1 MPALARGQ
9 ENLTSIVNWFI
20 TVNGILTD
28 AFEVGYQILD
38 ISGGLPGAVVFPV
51 PGDDAVWEEVTN
63 APGKFSVG
71 SYYAYDNT
79 IGAGY
84 TPGIAEPVGTH
95 RIKWRWKITGAAPY
109 QADQEDFEVL
119 VQSGGSSADT
129 YITVQDIRDQGIT
142 AAVVDDATVLAYIE
156 TWQQFLDRACRQ
168 WFNPRAMIL
177 ELNGNDSDTLF
188 FGVPI
193 IQIDYIKLNGSAD
206 ELITSLYKAY
216 TSRTYPDDRRN
227 PRIKL
232 RGPGGCRDIYS
243 APMALGQLKFRKGVK
258 NQEVKGI
265 FGFTEADG
273 SVPKMIQRALLKLVV
288 EKLTS
293 PVYPSGVGVGLV
305 PTGATGQI
313 IQEKTDDHEIRFS
326 DNSRSKKHGLDG
338 ITNDYEVLDIIR
350 LYRAPIGVATPADW
364 TTG

>member
-9 ENLTSIVNWFI
+9 ENINSIVNWFI
-20 TVNGILTD
+20 SVNGILTD
-28 AFEVGYQILD
+28 AYEVGYQIWD
-38 ISGGLPGAVVFPV
+38 ISGGLPGTVVFPT
-51 PGDDAVWEEVTN
+51 PGDDTAWEEVTN

-79 IGAGY
+79 AGAGY
-84 TPGIAEPVGTH
+84 TPGLAEPVGTH

-109 QADQEDFEVL
+109 QADQEDFEIL

-129 YITVQDIRDQGIT
+129 YISVQDIRDQGI
-142 AAVVDDATVLAYIE
+142 AVGVVDDATVLGYIE

-168 WFNPRAMIL
+168 WFVPKAMTL

-188 FGVPI
+188 FGIPI
-193 IQIDYIKLNGSAD
+193 IQVDYIKLNGSAD
-206 ELITSLYKAY
+206 ELIASLYKAY
-216 TSRTYPDDRRN
+216 TSRSYPDDRRN

-232 RGPGGCRDIYS
+232 VGEGEYRDIFS
-243 APMALGQLKFRKGVK
+243 SPISSGPQKFRRGVK

-265 FGFTEADG
+265 FGFTEEDG

-288 EKLTS
+288 EKLTT
-293 PVYPSGVGVGLV
+293 PVYPTGVGVGLITV
-305 PTGATGQI
+305 SSAGQI
-313 IQEKTDDHEIRFS
+313 IKERTDDHEIQYS
-326 DNSRSKKHGLDG
+326 DNSKAKKYGLDG
-338 ITNDYEVLDIIR
+338 ITSDGEILDIIR

-364 TTG
+364 SLS